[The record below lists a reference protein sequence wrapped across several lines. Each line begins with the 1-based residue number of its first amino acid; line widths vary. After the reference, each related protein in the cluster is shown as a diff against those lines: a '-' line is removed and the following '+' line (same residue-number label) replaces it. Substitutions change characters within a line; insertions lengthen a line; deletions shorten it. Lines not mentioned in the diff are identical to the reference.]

1 LIDWGDY
8 DAHFRGSYQTIR
20 ERLQQHAY
28 HLSRIS
34 AVENR
39 GLDLGCGRGEWLEIC
54 KEFNVNVTGVD
65 QSASLIG
72 DLSRKGFD
80 VVCSNASDY
89 LNSQPDESF
98 HIVSSFHM
106 LEHLVL
112 GDVFELLRQVFR
124 ILTPGGL
131 FVAETPNTLNLHVVT
146 STFWIDPT
154 HIRPIHPEQFRY
166 LLNDAGFTDITFTY
180 LNPLHSKVAIT
191 GLNQLDHI
199 LQAYFGPQDLGIYA
213 QRPL

>member
-1 LIDWGDY
+1 MIDWGDY

-20 ERLQQHAY
+20 KRLQQHAS

-34 AVENR
+34 ALEIR

-54 KEFNVNVTGVD
+54 KEFNVQATGVD
-65 QSASLIG
+65 QNVSLID
-72 DLSRKGFD
+72 DLSKRGFD
-80 VVCSNASDY
+80 VVCSNASDF
-89 LNSQPDESF
+89 LKLQPDKSF
-98 HIVSSFHM
+98 DVVSSFHM
-106 LEHLVL
+106 LEHLML
-112 GDVFELLRQVFR
+112 DDISELLRQVFR
-124 ILTPGGL
+124 ILTPGGM
-131 FVAETPNTLNLHVVT
+131 FVAETPNILNLHVAT

-166 LLNDAGFTDITFTY
+166 LLKNAGFSDITFTY
-180 LNPLHSKVAIT
+180 LNPLHSNVANT
-191 GLNQLDHI
+191 GLNQLDHL